1 MVLGSMSRRLRYDLL
16 PTATTAA
23 GAEEEEG
30 EEGSDLSPYTG
41 TEKAWQSERAKI
53 VSMAVLIV
61 VVLVSVSL
69 GLRFIIAE
77 SARTNASLSSS
88 QQDCG
93 STRGE
98 ALSRGC
104 AFDIVSFA
112 WMAPACYDREL
123 AAEFSSLRAWGWFL
137 DENRTQAVS
146 QREVELGE
154 FDALYVSSE
163 QLAYHC
169 VFTWQ
174 KMHRALLRKAP
185 LDSVVGGYKHTEFCA
200 RKLGGGG
207 GERGQQHSDRP
218 DKAAAR
224 MVSRFASCGEM

>member
-1 MVLGSMSRRLRYDLL
+1 MSRGLRYDLL
-16 PTATTAA
+16 PTVTTAA

-30 EEGSDLSPYTG
+30 GEESDLSSCKG
-41 TEKAWQSERAKI
+41 IEKAWQSERAKI
-53 VSMAVLIV
+53 VSMVVVIV

-77 SARTNASLSSS
+77 SARTNVSLSSS
-88 QQDCG
+88 RQDCG

-98 ALSRGC
+98 ALSQGC
-104 AFDIVSFA
+104 AFDIVSFG

-174 KMHRALLRKAP
+174 KMHRALLRQAP
-185 LDSVVGGYKHTEFCA
+185 LDSIVGGYNHTEFCA
-200 RKLGGGG
+200 RELV
-207 GERGQQHSDRP
+207 GEGGQQHSDRP
-218 DKAAAR
+218 DKATAL
-224 MVSRFASCGEM
+224 MVSRFASCGEI